1 MICMCSKVLRMAAGW
16 IAAAILLSFT
26 VRASALSVS
35 ANSAILM
42 DASSG
47 RVLFEKSC
55 DTRSLIASTTKIMTA
70 LLVIEDC
77 DLAAQV
83 SVPKEAVSIE
93 GSSLGLREG
102 QIISV
107 EELLYGLM
115 LHSGNDAA
123 AALALYHSGS
133 IPAFAGKMND
143 KAQELG
149 LDGTHFE
156 NPHGLDAEK
165 HYSTARDL
173 AELSAYALDNPV
185 FLQIVS
191 AKNVRFGERYY
202 TNHNKLLWMYPDA
215 IGVKTGYTK
224 TAGRILVSA
233 AQRDDRR
240 LVAVTICDKN
250 DWQDHISMLDHGF
263 DHYKSCVLAQSGQ
276 SMGSVP
282 VLFGAEKAVAVV
294 RERIEIPA
302 AIGEEIQIRVDLP
315 PVIFAPVMAG
325 DRAGTIVVLLDG
337 VPVGEYPLFW
347 RNCVFEEM

>member
-1 MICMCSKVLRMAAGW
+1 MMCMCSKILRMAAGW

-26 VRASALSVS
+26 VRASAPLIS
-35 ANSAILM
+35 ANSASLM
-42 DASSG
+42 DAASG

-77 DLAAQV
+77 DLQAHV

-93 GSSLGLREG
+93 GSSLNLREG
-102 QIISV
+102 QVISV

-123 AALALYHSGS
+123 SSLALYHSGS

-143 KAQELG
+143 KARDLG
-149 LDGTHFE
+149 LNGTHFE
-156 NPHGLDAEK
+156 NPHGLDHEN

-173 AELSAYALDNPV
+173 AVLTACALDNPV

-191 AKNVRFGERYY
+191 TKNATIDNRNY

-224 TAGRILVSA
+224 AAGRILVSA

-240 LVAVTICDKN
+240 LIAVTICDKN
-250 DWQDHISMLDHGF
+250 DWQDHISMLNYGF
-263 DHYKSCVLAQSGQ
+263 DHYRSYILAQSGQ
-276 SMGSVP
+276 SMGSVS
-282 VLFGAEKAVAVV
+282 VLLGAEKAVAVV
-294 RERIEIPA
+294 RERIILPVA
-302 AIGEEIQIRVDLP
+302 TGESIQIRVDLP
-315 PVIFAPVMAG
+315 PVVFAPVMAG
-325 DRAGTIVVLLDG
+325 DRAGSIVVLLNG
-337 VPVGEYPLFW
+337 VPIGEYPLFW